1 MSLLASRD
9 QVARAYVLHVE
20 VPLVLVAAVSE
31 SKVDTRAVLGGG
43 PHQVGHDARNVEGQL
58 PLRPL
63 RHFLKASGLGL
74 RSAAGINHLHTAFLL
89 LFAWRVLDGQPPFW
103 LELPLSFGLQVCPQC
118 EGLHDL
124 PGVPHAA
131 RHVHDGLIADYV
143 WKAVDLSEELCLCTV
158 YILSFP

>member
-1 MSLLASRD
+1 M
-9 QVARAYVLHVE
+9 LHVE

-43 PHQVGHDARNVEGQL
+43 PHQVGHNAGDVKGQL

-63 RHFLKASGLGL
+63 RHFLKASRLGLGL
-74 RSAAGINHLHTAFLL
+74 GPAAGVNHLHTAFHLVL
-89 LFAWRVLDGQPPFW
+89 TWRSLDCHPSFW
-103 LELPLSFGLQVCPQC
+103 LELPLPPGLQVRSQC

-131 RHVHDGLIADYV
+131 RHIHDGLIADYV
-143 WKAVDLSEELCLCTV
+143 WEAVNLPEELCLCAV
-158 YILSFP
+158 YVLSLP